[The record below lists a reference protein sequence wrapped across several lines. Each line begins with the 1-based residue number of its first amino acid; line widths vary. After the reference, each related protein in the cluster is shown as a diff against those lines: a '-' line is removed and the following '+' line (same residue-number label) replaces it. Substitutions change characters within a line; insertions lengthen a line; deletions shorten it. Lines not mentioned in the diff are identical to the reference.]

1 MSTSLINGFIQN
13 PMQFMFI
20 FISFTKW
27 HEQLLIILTDAVKIM
42 LENTARMITPVDQ
55 MLIFVK
61 TMEHVQL

>member
-27 HEQLLIILTDAVKIM
+27 HEQLLIILTDAVKIT

>member
-1 MSTSLINGFIQN
+1 M
-13 PMQFMFI
+13 
-20 FISFTKW
+20 K
-27 HEQLLIILTDAVKIM
+27 LLIILTDAVKIM

>member
-42 LENTARMITPVDQ
+42 LENSARMITPVDQ